1 MASKKTS
8 ETTVSKE
15 KLKKLKAIALRDEL
29 MAKSVFP
36 YYLSGHFLTDVALAS
51 NNRGEN
57 EGNQSLLPK
66 MIGIDGTP
74 RVMVSSQSIRKN
86 LRMVFQRK
94 KLPLNH
100 VWNYEEQ
107 SYYPLMDTG
116 YNPDKFIDD
125 DLLGYMKASSESETL
140 TRKSPLSVTPA
151 MSTTTAD
158 NCIITFN
165 TRSPFFSD
173 TKKTKEGEIVV
184 PGNPMIYAEETLTTA
199 FQWGIMLDVNYMRN
213 RDRVISLLE
222 AIHDLGSVGG
232 NQTRYGFDFS
242 PVSAIYRWS
251 KSMVRGFAYPFIAT
265 PLIAKAPFQ
274 ISRDAFNRIKCGAIP
289 PSELWVMGEILE
301 CPYGTLLKG
310 LGVNA
315 FSNPIE
321 GIKHLGDRVLAD
333 IEGEEN

>member
-8 ETTVSKE
+8 ETKD
-15 KLKKLKAIALRDEL
+15 KDNLKAIAFRDKL

-66 MIGIDGTP
+66 MIGTDGTP

-86 LRMVFQRK
+86 LRMVFQHKR
-94 KLPLNH
+94 LPLNH
-100 VWNYEEQ
+100 IWNYEEQ
-107 SYYPLMDTG
+107 SYFPLVEPS

-125 DLLGYMKASSESETL
+125 DILGYMNASKNETL

-151 MSTTTAD
+151 MSTATAD

-173 TKKTKEGEIVV
+173 KKQNKDGEMVDV
-184 PGNPMIYAEETLTTA
+184 QGNPMIYAEETLTTA
-199 FQWGIMLDVNYMRN
+199 FQWGMMLDVNYMRS
-213 RDRVISLLE
+213 RDRVVPLLE
-222 AIHDLGSVGG
+222 SIHDLGSVGG

-251 KSMVRGFAYPFIAT
+251 KSMVRGFTYPFLPVPGIVKSNFT
-265 PLIAKAPFQ
+265 
-274 ISRDAFNRIKCGAIP
+274 ISREVFNRIKCGAIP
-289 PSELWVMGEILE
+289 ASELWIVGDILE
-301 CPYGTLLKG
+301 CPYGGLLKSEG
-310 LGVNA
+310 ANC

-321 GIKHLGDRVLAD
+321 GIQHLSDRVLAD
-333 IEGEEN
+333 IEAEGN